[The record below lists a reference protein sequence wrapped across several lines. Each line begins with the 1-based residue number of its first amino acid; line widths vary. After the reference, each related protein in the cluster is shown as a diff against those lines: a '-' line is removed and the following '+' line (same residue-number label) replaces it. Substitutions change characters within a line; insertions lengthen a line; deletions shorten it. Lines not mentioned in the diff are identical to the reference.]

1 MDEEETVKTFGDF
14 TERWWMMYMLLV
26 DLLTTLYEDLM
37 KALRAAYDD
46 ITLFWMDETDSS
58 TPLDTR

>member
-1 MDEEETVKTFGDF
+1 MDEEETVKTFGNF

-46 ITLFWMDETDSS
+46 ITLFWMDETDSP